1 MSLALNFV
9 YWILMLSM
17 AVIAIVRKDFGLWT
31 WLLLAAL
38 AVVGFAVFG
47 SAAHAFRS

>member
-1 MSLALNFV
+1 MSLALNFLF
-9 YWILMLSM
+9 WILVLSLAII
-17 AVIAIVRKDFGLWT
+17 AVVRKDFGLWT

-47 SAAHAFRS
+47 SAAHALKL

>member
-1 MSLALNFV
+1 MSLALNFLF
-9 YWILMLSM
+9 WILVLALAII
-17 AVIAIVRKDFGLWT
+17 AVLRKDFGLWT

-47 SAAHAFRS
+47 SAAHALKL

>member
-1 MSLALNFV
+1 MSLALNFLF
-9 YWILMLSM
+9 WILVLALAII
-17 AVIAIVRKDFGLWT
+17 AVVRRDFGLWT

-47 SAAHAFRS
+47 SAAHALKL

>member
-9 YWILMLSM
+9 YWILVLAL

-47 SAAHAFRS
+47 SAAHALKL